1 MRKIKNFKVNLR
13 IKEISRVVK
22 KLNNI
27 SEVSVEL
34 QGMIKRSCRMYS
46 KFLHPSAVYDTFS
59 KKSSRLFE
67 ENISLSKFVAC
78 SVFFVTVG
86 NALEEEYKLDT
97 NAFGEYTFTIVSAI
111 AVDALEQSKNFIQ
124 RLISNEAKDENCEI
138 SRVEE
143 IRSNIYDEFAKM
155 VPIEKISVD
164 IVSGELKP
172 KYSTCGLL
180 YWISSKKKQK
190 NQLNKLHKGFVI

>member
-1 MRKIKNFKVNLR
+1 M
-13 IKEISRVVK
+13 
-22 KLNNI
+22 
-27 SEVSVEL
+27 
-34 QGMIKRSCRMYS
+34 
-46 KFLHPSAVYDTFS
+46 
-59 KKSSRLFE
+59 
-67 ENISLSKFVAC
+67 
-78 SVFFVTVG
+78 
-86 NALEEEYKLDT
+86 
-97 NAFGEYTFTIVSAI
+97 
-111 AVDALEQSKNFIQ
+111 DALEQSKNFIQ
-124 RLISNEAKDENCEI
+124 RLISNEAKDESCEI

-143 IRSNIYDEFAKM
+143 IRNNIYDEFAKM

>member
-13 IKEISRVVK
+13 TKEISRVLK

-34 QGMIKRSCRMYS
+34 EEIIKRSCCMYS

-59 KKSSRLFE
+59 RDSSLLFE
-67 ENISLSKFVAC
+67 ENTTLSKFVAC

-86 NALEEEYKLDT
+86 NSLDEEYKLDT
-97 NAFGEYTFTIVSAI
+97 NAFGEYTSTIVSAI
-111 AVDALEQSKNFIQ
+111 AMDALEQSKNFLQ
-124 RLISNEAKDENCEI
+124 RLISNEAKYESCEI
-138 SRVEE
+138 SRIEE
-143 IRSNIYDEFAKM
+143 IRNNIYGEFAEM
-155 VPIEKISVD
+155 VPIEKINLE

-172 KYSTCGLL
+172 KYSSCGLL
-180 YWISSKKKQK
+180 YWIPSKKKQK
-190 NQLNKLHKGFVI
+190 NQLNKLYKSFVI